1 MKRYLVYGLGRS
13 GLAVARACVKRGW
26 PVRIVDEAQE
36 SRLSKPELLEEARAL
51 GATVQLGFE
60 PATGNSDCDVL
71 VVNPAIPRRHPFLL
85 RAVAE
90 GIEVIGEIE
99 FAYDIARV
107 PMIAITGTNGKS
119 TTTVMTYLAL
129 KAIGESPILCGNIF
143 GSGFPE
149 ITLTEAA
156 DQAQSDNILV
166 AEVSSF
172 QLEWIREFHPWTV
185 GITNITP
192 DHLDRYDSFEAYA
205 ATKLGIFQNLIDRD
219 FAVVPTRDPV
229 VPIPSHPKSY
239 TFGAAPADA
248 VIGPDS
254 IIVLGQEISTKDW
267 KIYGEHN
274 HRNAAMALLLTDVI
288 LQTVGRSRGQ
298 VPPEAIEALQ
308 NFRGLQ
314 HRMQWLG
321 ERNAVE
327 VINNSMCTNPV
338 AVIRSAESVGKTA
351 HLLVGGVN
359 KQLDFAPLAAFLAT
373 SPHHAYLFGTDAGSI
388 RETLGADFP
397 VFNTMA
403 EAFTVATQ
411 TAAGGEVIMLA
422 PGCASTDQFRDFRDR
437 GNVFTALAEE
447 WLKG

>member
-1 MKRYLVYGLGRS
+1 MKRHLVYGLGRS
-13 GLAVARACVKRGW
+13 GLAVAKACVKRGW

-36 SRLSKPELLEEARAL
+36 SRLSKPDLLEEARAI
-51 GATVQLGFE
+51 GAPVQLAFQPE
-60 PATGNSDCDVL
+60 RDDLDCDVL
-71 VVNPAIPRRHPFLL
+71 VVNPAIPSTHPFLL
-85 RAVAE
+85 RAVAA

-99 FAYDIARV
+99 FAYDIAQAPIV
-107 PMIAITGTNGKS
+107 AITGTNGKS

-143 GSGFPE
+143 GSGYPE
-149 ITLTEAA
+149 LTLTEAA
-156 DQAQSDNILV
+156 DQAESGNLLV

-172 QLEWIREFHPWTV
+172 QLEWIRDFHPWAV

-192 DHLDRYDSFEAYA
+192 DHLDRYESFEAYA
-205 ATKLGIFQNLIDRD
+205 ATKLGIFANLIDHD
-219 FAVVPTRDPV
+219 YAVLPARDPA
-229 VPIPSHPKSY
+229 VPVPSHPKIYS
-239 TFGAAPADA
+239 FGTAPADA
-248 VIGPDS
+248 VIGPNS
-254 IIVLGQEISTKDW
+254 IVVLGQEILTKDW
-267 KIYGEHN
+267 KVYGEHN
-274 HRNAAMALLLTDVI
+274 RRNAAMALLLANAI
-288 LQTVGRSRGQ
+288 LQTVGRSRGG
-298 VPPEAIEALQ
+298 VPPEAIEALT

-338 AVIRSAESVGKTA
+338 AVIRSAESVGKPA
-351 HLLVGGVN
+351 HLLIGGVN
-359 KQLDFAPLAAFLAT
+359 KQLDFGPLAEFLAT
-373 SPHHAYLFGTDAGSI
+373 SSHRPYLFGTDAASI
-388 RETLGADFP
+388 RETLGADLL

-403 EAFTVATQ
+403 EAFAAATQ
-411 TAAGGEVIMLA
+411 TAVAGEVIMLA